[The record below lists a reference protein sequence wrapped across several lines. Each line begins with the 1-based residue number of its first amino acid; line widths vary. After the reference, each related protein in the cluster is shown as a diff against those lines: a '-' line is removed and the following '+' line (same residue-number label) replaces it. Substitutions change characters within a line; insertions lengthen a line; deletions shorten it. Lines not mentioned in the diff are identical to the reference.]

1 MPSLDDLARAFAAVT
16 TFQLLLG
23 LLVSVAVVMLFTDW
37 RLSLLALAAQ
47 YILVAILL
55 STLIPLQ
62 IAAVRMIAGG
72 LVATMFYITARRV
85 KTRRRQR
92 DRNYDATSRTLLDP
106 NRRRQVVSPNET
118 TSPPNL
124 EEPIRSG
131 VFWMNLPFRIIAL
144 ALVALSVIA
153 LSGQFVLLN
162 APTLFWVTGLW
173 LATGGLVTIALTR
186 DALKLGMGLL
196 FFTSGFGIIYLSI
209 DNSLLVYGLLVV
221 SDLVIALAISHIA
234 SVPAQAEG
242 RRRGEL

>member
-1 MPSLDDLARAFAAVT
+1 MPSLDDLSRAFAAVSS
-16 TFQLLLG
+16 FQLLIG
-23 LLVSVAVVMLFTDW
+23 LLLAVGVVMLIADW
-37 RLSLLALAAQ
+37 RVSLLALAGQ

-85 KTRRRQR
+85 KGARRQR
-92 DRNYDATSRTLLDP
+92 SPSDP
-106 NRRRQVVSPNET
+106 PV
-118 TSPPNL
+118 L

-131 VFWMNLPFRIIAL
+131 VFWMNMPFRIIAL

-173 LATGGLVTIALTR
+173 LAMGGLVTIALTR
-186 DALKLGMGLL
+186 DALKMGMGLL

-209 DNSLLVYGLLVV
+209 DSSLLVYGLLVI
-221 SDLVIALAISHIA
+221 SDLVIALAVAHIA
-234 SVPAQAEG
+234 SVPAQMEG

>member
-1 MPSLDDLARAFAAVT
+1 MPSLDDLARAFAAVS
-16 TFQLLLG
+16 TFQLLIG
-23 LLVSVAVVMLFTDW
+23 LLFSVAIVMLFADW
-37 RLSLLALAAQ
+37 RISLLALALQ
-47 YILVAILL
+47 YIFVAILL

-85 KTRRRQR
+85 KTRRRRQR
-92 DRNYDATSRTLLDP
+92 DP
-106 NRRRQVVSPNET
+106 NDSFF
-118 TSPPNL
+118 
-124 EEPIRSG
+124 EEPLRG

-153 LSGQFVLLN
+153 LSGQFVVLN

-173 LATGGLVTIALTR
+173 LAMGGLVTIALTR

-209 DNSLLVYGLLVV
+209 DNSLLIYALLVV
-221 SDLVIALAISHIA
+221 ADLVIALAISHIA
-234 SVPAQAEG
+234 SVPAQIEG

>member
-1 MPSLDDLARAFAAVT
+1 MPSLDDLARAFAAVSSN
-16 TFQLLLG
+16 QLLLG
-23 LLVSVAVVMLFTDW
+23 LLGSVAIVMLFADW
-37 RLSLLALAAQ
+37 RFSLLALATQ
-47 YILVAILL
+47 YVLVAILL

-85 KTRRRQR
+85 KPRRRRQR
-92 DRNYDATSRTLLDP
+92 APDDSFFD
-106 NRRRQVVSPNET
+106 
-118 TSPPNL
+118 
-124 EEPIRSG
+124 EPGQG

-173 LATGGLVTIALTR
+173 LALGGLITIALTR

-209 DNSLLVYGLLVV
+209 DNSLLIYALLVI
-221 SDLVIALAISHIA
+221 SDLIVALAISHIA
-234 SVPAQAEG
+234 SVPAQTEG
-242 RRRGEL
+242 RRRGEV

>member
-1 MPSLDDLARAFAAVT
+1 MPSLDDLTRAFAAVS
-16 TFQLLLG
+16 TFQLLIG
-23 LLVSVAVVMLFTDW
+23 LLFSVAVVMLIADW
-37 RLSLLALAAQ
+37 RISLFALAAQ
-47 YILVAILL
+47 YVLVAILL

-85 KTRRRQR
+85 KTRRRRQR
-92 DRNYDATSRTLLDP
+92 ARPPAQDNPFYD
-106 NRRRQVVSPNET
+106 
-118 TSPPNL
+118 
-124 EEPIRSG
+124 EPVRG
-131 VFWMNLPFRIIAL
+131 EFWMNLPFRIIAL

-209 DNSLLVYGLLVV
+209 DNSLLIYALLVIA
-221 SDLVIALAISHIA
+221 DLVIALAVSHIA
-234 SVPAQAEG
+234 SVPAQTER

>member
-1 MPSLDDLARAFAAVT
+1 MFSLDDLTRAFAAVS

-23 LLVSVAVVMLFTDW
+23 LLLSVAVVMLVADW
-37 RLSLLALAAQ
+37 RISLFALAAQ
-47 YILVAILL
+47 YFLVAILL

-85 KTRRRQR
+85 KVRRRQR
-92 DRNYDATSRTLLDP
+92 APNDPLRFDAPVRD
-106 NRRRQVVSPNET
+106 
-118 TSPPNL
+118 
-124 EEPIRSG
+124 

-173 LATGGLVTIALTR
+173 LTAGGLVTIALTR
-186 DALKLGMGLL
+186 DALKLGTGLL
-196 FFTSGFGIIYLSI
+196 FFTSGFGVIYLSV
-209 DNSLLVYGLLVV
+209 DNSLLIYTLLVI

-234 SVPAQAEG
+234 SVPAQIEG

>member
-1 MPSLDDLARAFAAVT
+1 MPSLDDLTRAFAAVS
-16 TFQLLLG
+16 TFQLLIG
-23 LLVSVAVVMLFTDW
+23 LLFSVAIVMLFTDW
-37 RLSLLALAAQ
+37 RISLLALAAQ

-85 KTRRRQR
+85 KTRRRRQR
-92 DRNYDATSRTLLDP
+92 
-106 NRRRQVVSPNET
+106 
-118 TSPPNL
+118 PPDDSFFD
-124 EEPIRSG
+124 EPLRG
-131 VFWMNLPFRIIAL
+131 EFWMNLPFRIIAL

-173 LATGGLVTIALTR
+173 LAMGGLVTIALTR

-209 DNSLLVYGLLVV
+209 DNSLLVYALLVV
-221 SDLVIALAISHIA
+221 ADLVIALAVSHIA
-234 SVPAQAEG
+234 SVPAQVEG

>member
-16 TFQLLLG
+16 TNQLLLG
-23 LLVSVAVVMLFTDW
+23 LLFSVAVVMLFGDW
-37 RLSLLALAAQ
+37 RFSLLALAAQ
-47 YILVAILL
+47 YIFVAILL

-85 KTRRRQR
+85 KPRRRRQLAPDEQYR
-92 DRNYDATSRTLLDP
+92 DYRDEIG
-106 NRRRQVVSPNET
+106 Q
-118 TSPPNL
+118 
-124 EEPIRSG
+124 G
-131 VFWMNLPFRIIAL
+131 VFWMNMPFRIIAL

-173 LATGGLVTIALTR
+173 LALGGLVTIALTR

-209 DNSLLVYGLLVV
+209 DNSLLIYALLVI

-234 SVPAQAEG
+234 SVPAHASG
-242 RRRGEL
+242 RRRGEV